1 MPGALNLHPKVAASL
16 IAGYLTVIIVY
27 SLHQWAGVDL
37 PDTVSAAIVGL
48 ITFAAGWVAPNTPQ
62 VTS

>member
-1 MPGALNLHPKVAASL
+1 MSSLTLHPKVASSL

-37 PDTVSAAIVGL
+37 PDTVAAAITGVVAS
-48 ITFAAGWVAPNTPQ
+48 FAGWLAPSTPASQ
-62 VTS
+62 P